1 MDHGYLVA
9 TKHYP
14 PDALCRVFAVTLMT
28 FILAQSIIVTFTAA
42 NCFYMVV
49 MEKRFQLG
57 AYDLRLILPT
67 LGVPLMLSIS
77 AAIPGL
83 LGPDPSW

>member
-9 TKHYP
+9 TKQHP
-14 PDALCRVFAVTLMT
+14 PDALCRLFAVMLMT

-42 NCFYMVV
+42 NCFYMVI
-49 MEKRFQLG
+49 MEKRFKLG
-57 AYDLRLILPT
+57 AYDLRLILPAV
-67 LGVPLMLSIS
+67 GVPLVLSIA

-83 LGPDPSW
+83 FGPGPSW